1 MGLTED
7 RERFREVGETR
18 RADLAEFISHGD
30 LGGSG
35 ADRIRIPIKLVD
47 LPAFEYDQRS
57 AGGVGQGGDSQP
69 QPGQP
74 VDPEPGDGDEAGD
87 PGEEGGDHE
96 YYEMD
101 PEEFARELDEALGL
115 DLEPKGKQVIE
126 EVEGDFTDTARAG
139 PRGTLDVDEFFK
151 RGLKRHLATDFD
163 GAYVREGLFVDGADV
178 DDVFAW
184 ARDEGVPVSRA
195 WIADAAA
202 TLADERGEPVAAL
215 DRWESFEAF
224 DDGVDH
230 EPVTHR
236 IRREGLDSV
245 PFRSEDERFRHPEVI
260 EKRERNVVV
269 INVRDASGSMRETK
283 RELVERVFT
292 PMDWYLTGKYDAAEF
307 RYVVHDAEA
316 WEVDREEFFGIQS
329 GGGTRISS
337 AYELV
342 EELLEEY
349 PYSEWNRYVFAAGDS
364 ENAGS
369 DTTNNVIP
377 LMESID
383 ANLHAYVETQPG
395 DGAANARHADEVES
409 AFGDADDVA
418 VARVSEPDDITDAIY
433 EILST
438 ESDGGGSAPAGTTAA
453 RRTDGGERR

>member
-1 MGLTED
+1 VGLTDD
-7 RERFREVGETR
+7 RERFREVGEKR
-18 RADLAEFISHGD
+18 REDLSEFISHGD
-30 LGGSG
+30 LGGSNPN
-35 ADRIRIPIKLVD
+35 RVRIPVKIVD
-47 LPAFEYDQRS
+47 LPDFEYDRRE
-57 AGGVGQGGDSQP
+57 AGGVGQGQGGQP

-74 VDPEPGDGDEAGD
+74 VDPSPGDEAGD

-101 PEEFARELDEALGL
+101 PEEFARELDEELGL
-115 DLEPKGKQVIE
+115 DLEPKGKHVVE

-139 PRGTLDVDEFFK
+139 PRGALDVDEFFK

-163 GAYVREGLFVDGADV
+163 GEYVREGLFVAGADV

-184 ARDEGVPVSRA
+184 ARGHGVPVSRA

-202 TLADERGEPVAAL
+202 TIAEERGEPVAAL
-215 DRWESFEAF
+215 DRWESFEAL
-224 DDGVDH
+224 DDEVDR
-230 EPVTHR
+230 EPVSLR
-236 IRREGLDSV
+236 IRREGIDSV
-245 PFRSEDERFRHPEVI
+245 PFRREDERFRHPEVI

-342 EELLEEY
+342 AEILEEY

-364 ENAGS
+364 ENSGS
-369 DTTNNVIP
+369 DTTESVIP

-395 DGAANARHADEVES
+395 GAAPNARHADEVEE

-418 VARVSEPDDITDAIY
+418 VARVAKPEDVTDAIY

-438 ESDGGGSAPAGTTAA
+438 EASGDS
-453 RRTDGGERR
+453 GERGATVEHGGADR